1 MLLLHLKHLQQ
12 QFCHLLPYYS
22 ITTSTNYYYYA
33 LKDVDSGS
41 NKQNLKEDEFFLNYG
56 LLDIDGTYITT
67 EQEIVPALSSWYG
80 ETVSKVTKLK

>member
-1 MLLLHLKHLQQ
+1 MHLKMLILVQ
-12 QFCHLLPYYS
+12 
-22 ITTSTNYYYYA
+22 
-33 LKDVDSGS
+33 
-41 NKQNLKEDEFFLNYG
+41 EDEFFLNYG